1 MVEPLSSLREG
12 EIAEVV
18 WIISEADIRDMLGE
32 TAFCLVKPSPVCLKT
47 RHDSYVYT
55 KYADGWL
62 LCGKNIQKRY
72 WYRADIIIACQ
83 YLFCNYNAL

>member
-18 WIISEADIRDMLGE
+18 WIISEADIRDMLGRNGFLSGE
-32 TAFCLVKPSPVCLKT
+32 TVTCLFKKPGTAAMCIQNT
-47 RHDSYVYT
+47 QT
-55 KYADGWL
+55 GGCYAGR
-62 LCGKNIQKRY
+62 IYKRDTGT
-72 WYRADIIIACQ
+72 ADIISACQ